1 MKLSKGCGRA
11 LVHVALWGLGA
22 TVCVAAEGTGKAAS
36 IPTARSAVESG
47 LIGLFPA
54 TDFRLVQG
62 ACADCAAPRQ
72 ALWYFQD
79 DFVAVPRK
87 GVDSV
92 GYDLGVLPKAA
103 VQRWH
108 AAATPREL
116 QARPAMVWIGSP
128 EVVEGARLLPTGG
141 RLRLADGSTAGFGVV
156 PKLPTNRSYYNEAT
170 QQFFQQR
177 PLRIRGRVEAAPAG
191 AMLVAR
197 TVWPEDYVIDAQR
210 AKLVPLANGEQIDQL
225 VRQAGDYE
233 TRLLWER
240 NPGQPRDWS
249 KLSALGLMLNGAQG
263 DDDEAHGGHF
273 GIVTGRLGPRG
284 EWAEWLVNNFY
295 NLDSHSEKGIVAAM
309 VPMDNYLMDLNSGQ
323 SYYRPSYML
332 VALLRDDRAAYAY
345 QAAIAR
351 VFNHFYRHDFRY
363 RHAGAN
369 CAGISMDTLRAL
381 GWQVPVRG
389 PTSYAK
395 AAVAY
400 PYMAIK
406 EGSLDSGRQAFD
418 YLREERTRLYPA
430 VAFDAAGMDL
440 LRLATG
446 SVDGRA
452 LSAYERMLA
461 EDLEAIVFV
470 RIPQIPSSRAAG
482 QFPVASIDEYM
493 KRAPEDKSKWQ
504 IVPVE
509 PRPFPQ
515 EFISADTEAERLGH
529 AGLGLAGVLLLGGVM
544 GIACGWRAMRRRSAR
559 LRH

>member
-1 MKLSKGCGRA
+1 MKLSAWRSCA
-11 LVHVALWGLGA
+11 LIQIGLYWLGA
-22 TVCVAAEGTGKAAS
+22 AVCAAADGTGKTVP
-36 IPTARSAVESG
+36 IPTARSAVEYG
-47 LIGLFPA
+47 LIGLYPA

-62 ACADCAAPRQ
+62 ACPDCDTPRQ

-79 DFVAVPRK
+79 DLVAVPRK

-92 GYDLGVLPKAA
+92 GYDRGLLPQEA
-103 VQRWH
+103 VRRWH
-108 AAATPREL
+108 ATATAREL
-116 QARPAMVWIGSP
+116 QARPPLVWIGAP
-128 EVVEGARLLPTGG
+128 EVVTGAQLLPSGD
-141 RLRLADGSTAGFGVV
+141 RLRLADGSTARFGVV
-156 PKLPTNRSYYNEAT
+156 PKIPTNRSYYNEAT

-177 PLRIRGRVEAAPAG
+177 SLRIRGFVERDEGG
-191 AMLVAR
+191 AMLVGR
-197 TVWPEDYVIDAQR
+197 TLWPEDYVIDAQR
-210 AKLVPLANGEQIDQL
+210 MKIAPLANGEQIDQL
-225 VRQAGDYE
+225 VRQTGGYE

-240 NPGQPRDWS
+240 NPGQSRDWS

-284 EWAEWLVNNFY
+284 DWADWLVNNFY

-369 CAGISMDTLRAL
+369 CAGISVDTLRSL
-381 GWQVPVRG
+381 GWQIPARG
-389 PTSYAK
+389 ATSYAK

-406 EGSLDSGRQAFD
+406 ESSLNSGRQAFD
-418 YLREERTRLYPA
+418 YLREEQTRLYPA

-440 LRLATG
+440 LRLANRSAG
-446 SVDGRA
+446 GRT

-470 RIPQIPSSRAAG
+470 RIPQIPSSRASG
-482 QFPVASIDEYM
+482 TFPVASIDEYM
-493 KRAPEDKSKWQ
+493 KRAPEDRSQWQ

-509 PRPFPQ
+509 PRPFPR
-515 EFISADTEAERLGH
+515 EFIDEHTEPESLSH
-529 AGLGLAGVLLLGGVM
+529 AGLGLATVLVLGG
-544 GIACGWRAMRRRSAR
+544 GILGGWRVVRRRRQRS
-559 LRH
+559 H